1 MCVVACSTRSLPPS
15 ISRSPSRSTLG
26 VQVSAFDPAT
36 SAALSLSLSAY
47 QASRLLKVMTLE
59 GFTALMKKVE
69 PDFFDSKVFSIFE
82 DARSNLEQVRW
93 ERKKT
98 PWREAKDKA
107 TGKRYFY
114 HIDTRKTLWSQP
126 DFKRDRGT
134 AGGCAVCFCWWL
146 DQLCADLPSC
156 VCVWSPQW

>member
-1 MCVVACSTRSLPPS
+1 
-15 ISRSPSRSTLG
+15 
-26 VQVSAFDPAT
+26 
-36 SAALSLSLSAY
+36 
-47 QASRLLKVMTLE
+47 MTLE

-134 AGGCAVCFCWWL
+134 AGVAQVCFVLVIRPAEC
-146 DQLCADLPSC
+146 
-156 VCVWSPQW
+156 